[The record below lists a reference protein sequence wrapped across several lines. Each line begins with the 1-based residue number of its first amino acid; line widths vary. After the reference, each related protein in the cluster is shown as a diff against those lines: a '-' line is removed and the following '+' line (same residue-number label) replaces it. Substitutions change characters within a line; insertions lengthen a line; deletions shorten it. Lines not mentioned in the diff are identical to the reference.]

1 MKSGG
6 VDTLPMFKCVRDPM
20 GIKCRVCIVAKSCQE
35 NPRWFHKKVDLE
47 AHLLKEHGIRT
58 VLPRGL
64 KIVEEEEA
72 FEGSPRYFN
81 NYERE
86 RFYNVDKKYNRARLS
101 HLRTIKQKA
110 LEEYNA
116 IPNDLRSCTEAEFV
130 QNLTRHEIEKYD
142 STKEKR
148 IEKIKAKIAKGYDS
162 YVSIVF
168 WDLMYF

>member
-1 MKSGG
+1 
-6 VDTLPMFKCVRDPM
+6 M
-20 GIKCRVCIVAKSCQE
+20 GIKYRVCIVAKSCQE
-35 NPRWFHKKVDLE
+35 NPQWFHKKVNLE
-47 AHLLKEHGIRT
+47 EHLLKEHGIRM

-116 IPNDLRSCTEAEFV
+116 IPNDLRSCTKAEFV
-130 QNLTRHEIEKYD
+130 QNLTRHEIEKSD

-162 YVSIVF
+162 YISIVF
-168 WDLMYF
+168 WVLMYF